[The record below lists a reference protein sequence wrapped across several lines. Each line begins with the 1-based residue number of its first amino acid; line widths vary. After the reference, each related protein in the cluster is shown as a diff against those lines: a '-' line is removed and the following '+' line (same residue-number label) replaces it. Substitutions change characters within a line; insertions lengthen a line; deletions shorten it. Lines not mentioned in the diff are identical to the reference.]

1 MRRVSNECVDCTA
14 LGLPCL
20 CSSCPNLHV
29 LRLYCDHCNKETS
42 ELFRLDDEE
51 VCEDCLLENAD
62 VVVCANCGDADL
74 LFDHEGTML
83 CARCLREAT
92 RIE

>member
-1 MRRVSNECVDCTA
+1 MKRFVNECVDC
-14 LGLPCL
+14 GLPCMGK
-20 CSSCPNLHV
+20 SCPNRNV
-29 LRLYCDHCNKETS
+29 ARLYCDHCHKDVP

-51 VCEDCLLENAD
+51 VCEDCLLENAEA
-62 VVVCANCGDADL
+62 VTCENCGDADV